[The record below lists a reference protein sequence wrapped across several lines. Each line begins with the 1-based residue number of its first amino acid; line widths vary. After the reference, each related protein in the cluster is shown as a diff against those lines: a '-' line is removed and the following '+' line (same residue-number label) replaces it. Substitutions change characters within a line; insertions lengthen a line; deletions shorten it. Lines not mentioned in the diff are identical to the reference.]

1 MVRCPGAWR
10 PLHHLAR
17 IPQQCSSG
25 LAKGFESD
33 NSMRQFGA
41 AFQHLGTGRVRC
53 HVRVIILINERHP
66 TAFIFYRFEV

>member
-1 MVRCPGAWR
+1 
-10 PLHHLAR
+10 
-17 IPQQCSSG
+17 
-25 LAKGFESD
+25 
-33 NSMRQFGA
+33 MRQFGA